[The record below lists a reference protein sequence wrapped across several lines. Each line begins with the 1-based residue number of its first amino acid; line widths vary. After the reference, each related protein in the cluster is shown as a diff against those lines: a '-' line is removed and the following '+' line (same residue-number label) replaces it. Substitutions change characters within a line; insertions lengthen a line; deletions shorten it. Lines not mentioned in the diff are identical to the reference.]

1 MKLLIKGG
9 RMNQL
14 IIGFEP
20 PGHRVQQVRQGMECI
35 VYSSVK
41 MIRPEED
48 ERAGRWKGTK

>member
-41 MIRPEED
+41 MIRPEEN